1 MYDLGIRIPDA
12 NVLMKVKLFER
23 EPYVSFVDGSMT
35 FRSRNR
41 KTSFVIFRLNLL
53 TILLKKPTS
62 GDER

>member
-12 NVLMKVKLFER
+12 NVLMKVKFFER
-23 EPYVSFVDGSMT
+23 ESYVSFVDGSMT
-35 FRSRNR
+35 FGSRNR

>member
-1 MYDLGIRIPDA
+1 
-12 NVLMKVKLFER
+12 MKVKFFER

-35 FRSRNR
+35 FDSRNR

-53 TILLKKPTS
+53 TIPLKKPTS